1 MSNILL
7 VGDLVGYGN
16 LGMSAMIPILT
27 KMKYEVLRLPT
38 SLVSNNFCYEKFA
51 VLDTTEYM
59 RQCIEYWEQGGFRV
73 DAVSTGFLVSEEQ
86 TRIVSDYCKKL
97 KRRGAK
103 IFVDPIMADDGKLY
117 NGVTT
122 KTVEYMRSMCK
133 VADVIVP
140 NMTEATFL
148 AGRYEG
154 RTSLTRQEAE
164 DLIILLYYMGENSVV
179 ISSMVVDGIN
189 CTMLYD
195 AQDKKI
201 QTLPFKL
208 IPIQFSGTGDLFS
221 SILIGH
227 YLQGISLIESVQEAM
242 NFVSN
247 AIEHYKNY
255 EHPANGIP
263 LELYLDEI
271 KGS

>member
-7 VGDLVGYGN
+7 IGDMVGYGN
-16 LGMSAMIPILT
+16 LGMSAMIPILS
-27 KMKYEVLRLPT
+27 KMKYEVLRLPS
-38 SLVSNNFCYEKFA
+38 SLVSNNFCYNNFA
-51 VLDTTEYM
+51 VLDTTQYM
-59 RQCIEYWEQGGFRV
+59 RQCIEIWEKEAFHI

-86 TRIVSDYCKKL
+86 TGIVADYCRKL
-97 KRRGAK
+97 KSRGAK

-117 NGVTT
+117 NGITT

-154 RTSLTRQEAE
+154 KTSLTLEEAN
-164 DLIILLYYMGENSVV
+164 DLILLLYHMGENSVV
-179 ISSMVVDGIN
+179 ISSMVIDDAN

-195 AQDKKI
+195 AQTQKTSI
-201 QTLPFKL
+201 LPYKL
-208 IPIQFSGTGDLFS
+208 IPIQFSGTGDMFS

-227 YLQGISLIESVQEAM
+227 YLQGKSLEESVQNAM
-242 NFVSN
+242 NLVSRM
-247 AIEHYKNY
+247 IEVNKD
-255 EHPANGIP
+255 HPYPENGIP
-263 LELYLDEI
+263 IERYLDEV
-271 KGS
+271 

>member
-7 VGDLVGYGN
+7 IGDLVSYGN

-27 KMKYEVLRLPT
+27 KMRYEILRLPS
-38 SLVSNNFCYEKFA
+38 SLVTNNFCYDNFA
-51 VLDTTEYM
+51 VMDTTDYM
-59 RQCIEYWEQGGFRV
+59 RQCIEIWEREAFPI

-86 TRIVSDYCKKL
+86 THIVSDYCRKL
-97 KRRGAK
+97 KNRGAK

-117 NGVTT
+117 NGVTSR
-122 KTVEYMRSMCK
+122 TVEYMRSMCK

-154 RTSLTRQEAE
+154 KTSLTRAEAE
-164 DLIILLYYMGENSVV
+164 DLIMLLYYMGENSVV
-179 ISSMVVDGIN
+179 ISSMLVDGIN

-195 AQDKKI
+195 AQNRKI
-201 QTLPFKL
+201 QTLPFKM

-221 SILIGH
+221 SIMIGH
-227 YLQGISLIESVQEAM
+227 FLQGMSLADSVQKAM
-242 NFVSN
+242 NFVSHV
-247 AIEHYKNY
+247 IELNKNY

-263 LELYLDEI
+263 IELYLNEI
-271 KGS
+271 NR

>member
-7 VGDLVGYGN
+7 IGDMVGYGN
-16 LGMSAMIPILT
+16 LGMSAMIPILS
-27 KMKYEVLRLPT
+27 KMKYEILRLPS
-38 SLVSNNFCYEKFA
+38 SLVSNNFCYERFA
-51 VLDTTEYM
+51 VMDTTDYM
-59 RQCIEYWEQGGFRV
+59 RQCIEIWEQEAFHI

-86 TRIVSDYCKKL
+86 TRIVADYCRKL
-97 KRRGAK
+97 KSRGAK

-154 RTSLTRQEAE
+154 KTSLTREEADE
-164 DLIILLYYMGENSVV
+164 LIMLLHYMGDNSVV
-179 ISSMVVDGIN
+179 ISSMVMDGTT

-195 AQDKKI
+195 AQTAKMSI
-201 QTLPFKL
+201 LPYQL
-208 IPIQFSGTGDLFS
+208 IPVQFSGTGDMFS

-227 YLQGISLIESVQEAM
+227 FLHGASLEDSVLKAM
-242 NFVSN
+242 NFVSHM
-247 AIEHYKNY
+247 IEVNKNY
-255 EHPANGIP
+255 PTPDNGIP
-263 LELYLDEI
+263 IERYLDDI
-271 KGS
+271 IL